1 MQKINKQKKQGE
13 QVQRLVC
20 AEIPSRYSIKLQL
33 FVEDRSL
40 IFCLS
45 LLNAYFDEEEEQIQ
59 MRAV

>member
-20 AEIPSRYSIKLQL
+20 AEIPSIKLQL

-40 IFCLS
+40 IFCL
-45 LLNAYFDEEEEQIQ
+45 
-59 MRAV
+59 